1 MLENKSIIKKFFY
14 SPLEFSN
21 KLVTMKLI
29 SLDYIQDLLKIAF
42 EPDIWKYTPTKILN
56 DDDLV
61 YYVHNAIM
69 EHKSEKGA
77 AFVIID
83 NQTGKIAGSTRISNI
98 SLPDKRAEIGWTWL
112 GKDFH
117 GKGFSKASK
126 FELLRFLFEEL
137 QFQRVEFKT
146 DVRNLKARKSLLSTG
161 AKEDGILRS
170 HTYLGDNY
178 WRDSIYYSIL
188 LKEWNE
194 VKKNNFKE
202 YL

>member
-1 MLENKSIIKKFFY
+1 MLENKTIIKKLFY
-14 SPLEFSN
+14 SPFEFSN
-21 KLVTMKLI
+21 ERVTMKLI
-29 SLDYIQDLLKIAF
+29 SYDNIQELLKVAF
-42 EPDIWKYTPTKILN
+42 EPEIWKYTPTKIFTN
-56 DDDLV
+56 DDLI
-61 YYVHNAIM
+61 YYVNAAIM
-69 EHKSEKGA
+69 EYQNEKGA

-83 NQTGKIAGSTRISNI
+83 NKSGKIAGSTRISNI
-98 SLPDKRAEIGWTWL
+98 SMPDKRAEIGWTWL

-117 GKGFSKASK
+117 GKGLSKASK

-146 DVRNLKARKSLLSTG
+146 DVRNLQARKSLISTG
-161 AKEDGILRS
+161 AKEDGVLRS

-178 WRDSIYYSIL
+178 WRDSVYYSIL
-188 LKEWNE
+188 LKEWEE

>member
-1 MLENKSIIKKFFY
+1 MLENKEIIKKIFY
-14 SPLEFSN
+14 SPLEFNN
-21 KLVTMKLI
+21 KLVTMKLV
-29 SLDYIQDLLKIAF
+29 SLDHIQDLHKIAF
-42 EPDIWKYTPTKILN
+42 EAEIWKYTPTKVFN
-56 DDDLV
+56 DDDLMNYV
-61 YYVHNAIM
+61 YNAVM
-69 EHKSEKGA
+69 EYQNEKGA

-83 NQTGKIAGSTRISNI
+83 NLSGKIAGSTRISNI
-98 SLPDKRAEIGWTWL
+98 SLADKRAEIGWTWL

-137 QFQRVEFKT
+137 KFQRVEFKT

-161 AKEDGILRS
+161 AKEDGVLRS

-178 WRDSIYYSIL
+178 WRDSIYYSVL
-188 LKEWNE
+188 LKEWE
-194 VKKNNFKE
+194 DVKKNNFKE